1 MAKILTKSDIKFD
14 GVTVYRETTFNSD
27 TGKDETKWYVNIG
40 YKVQTVEG
48 EEYNR
53 DKQIE
58 LTGTK
63 LTTVKNFFTTIKN
76 QIKTEEGL

>member
-1 MAKILTKSDIKFD
+1 MGVLTKSDIKFD
-14 GVTVYRETTFNSD
+14 ELRLSRVLQPDNTF
-27 TGKDETKWYVNIG
+27 KWYVNVG

-58 LTGTK
+58 LTGARKTAAINF
-63 LTTVKNFFTTIKN
+63 LTDLYDFLKAG
-76 QIKTEEGL
+76 EGI